1 MALLTL
7 TLGDQSTSVGVD
19 TVIVAGWTGRDRC
32 AVEAHMSELE
42 VLGVARPSKAPLF
55 YRVSSA
61 RLTTDEVIESTTA
74 SSGEA
79 EPVLL
84 HTGGRLW
91 VGVGSDHTDREVES
105 YGVAVAK
112 ELCAKPLA
120 TEWWAY
126 DEVAARWDELILR
139 SWITENGAETP
150 YQEGALASL
159 LPPTELLKLAEPQ
172 LTDGTLMFCGTLP
185 ARGGIR
191 SASTFRY
198 ELEDPTRR
206 HALRGRYTMRPLPI
220 IS

>member
-1 MALLTL
+1 MTRLTL
-7 TLGDQSTSVGVD
+7 TLGNQSTSVD
-19 TVIVAGWTGRDRC
+19 ISTVIVAGWTGRDRC
-32 AVEAHMSELE
+32 AVEAHMAELE
-42 VLGVARPSKAPLF
+42 VLGVARPSKAPVF

-61 RLTTDEVIESTTA
+61 RLTTDDVIESTTA

-84 HTGGRLW
+84 QHGGRLW

-105 YGVAVAK
+105 YGIAVAK

-120 TEWWAY
+120 TELWAY
-126 DEVAARWDELILR
+126 DDVANRWDDLILR

-150 YQEGALASL
+150 YQEGALASI
-159 LPPTELLKLAEPQ
+159 LPPTELLELAEPQ

-191 SASTFRY
+191 SASAFSY
-198 ELEDPTRR
+198 ELEDPMRR
-206 HALRGRYTMRPLPI
+206 QALRGRYTLRPLPMI
-220 IS
+220 R

>member
-1 MALLTL
+1 MRALATGGPDAVRIEPLAKALGVSRGGFYWHFEDRPALLGEIL
-7 TLGDQSTSVGVD
+7 D
-19 TVIVAGWTGRDRC
+19 TWER
-32 AVEAHMSELE
+32 M
-42 VLGVARPSKAPLF
+42 
-55 YRVSSA
+55 
-61 RLTTDEVIESTTA
+61 TTDEVIESTTA